1 MKRVMIG
8 ILALLLAWPLL
19 SHAQFDD
26 QDRQDAMQY
35 RDNEDGQL
43 LKIVSYILTP
53 VGMTLEWGLTRPL
66 HYAATQTPA
75 APLLSGD
82 TDPSFFGQNS
92 NASHVPPGTFGPY
105 LINPTNNMQPSNDS
119 RVASAPGAPKRL
131 APAQSIPPSAP
142 QTSDTQPALQ

>member
-8 ILALLLAWPLL
+8 ILALLLAWPAL

-35 RDNEDGQL
+35 RDIEDGQL

-53 VGMTLEWGLTRPL
+53 VGMGLEWGLTRPL
-66 HYAATQTPA
+66 HYAATHTKA

-92 NASHVPPGTFGPY
+92 NADHVPPGTFGPY
-105 LINPTNNMQPSNDS
+105 VINPTNNIQPSNDS
-119 RVASAPGAPKRL
+119 TVASAPVVPKGL
-131 APAQSIPPSAP
+131 APAQSIPPS
-142 QTSDTQPALQ
+142 TSGGQPALQ